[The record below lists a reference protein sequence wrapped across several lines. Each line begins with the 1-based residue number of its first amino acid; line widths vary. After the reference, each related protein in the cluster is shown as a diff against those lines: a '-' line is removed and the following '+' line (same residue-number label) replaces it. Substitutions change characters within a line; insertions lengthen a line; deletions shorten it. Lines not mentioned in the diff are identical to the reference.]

1 MKNKLFTIIM
11 LAMVLTLQAFC
22 SEAATFRTRLTL
34 TISHGTPS
42 HEISPDL
49 LNNEGIFTGS
59 HTDSQSHIDE
69 LGRSITE
76 TVTEFRNVDGE
87 LLLSVDAAITA
98 RSDDF
103 TVNTGELFAETLSVD
118 VEVWRYDE
126 AYNTYAYTLEISGM
140 PAWLSVDGE
149 LVSSDTLSA
158 DITSYH
164 HEFTIS
170 GRPANAGRANLT
182 FTARVLVSGDWPAMM
197 AEGSK
202 NVKISAEGVP
212 KPPDEEPPEEVPEV
226 SPDVVPKSEDISPDV
241 EPSPPDTSPDV
252 EPNPPD
258 ETESPPGSISEMLSN
273 MTPEQI
279 AAVTSLTIDGNIT
292 SLAGIEAFTNL
303 ERLDLTGA
311 VGLVSADL
319 RGLTNLKS
327 LDVAGNTAITA
338 LNLAGT
344 MIETLDARG
353 CSQLEELDVSGCT
366 NLRSLNVSYTP
377 MKTLNASDC
386 SSLEV
391 LNCSNCRLEEL
402 NITGCDSLNVIDC
415 SNNRLHKFDA
425 YTFSKLDELLC
436 GNQNITGWKL
446 GRLFNFLDYFVM
458 KVSAADDSGADDS
471 GIENITDLKAWDA
484 DGQELAA
491 KYDPATGWAEF
502 SGVPAKLTYDY
513 ITGFNNVLMDVTIFA
528 AEQENAAPID
538 PGNAGGCSTLVL
550 SFSALALLLLMRKR

>member
-1 MKNKLFTIIM
+1 MKNRIFTVTM
-11 LAMVLTLQAFC
+11 LAMVLMLQAFC
-22 SEAATFRTRLTL
+22 AEAATFRTRLTL

-42 HEISPDL
+42 HEVSPDL
-49 LNNEGIFTGS
+49 LNDDGIFTGS
-59 HTDSQSHIDE
+59 HTDSQTRTDE

-87 LLLSVDAAITA
+87 ILLSADVAVTA

-126 AYNTYAYTLEISGM
+126 AYDSYAYTLEISGM

-149 LVSSDTLSA
+149 LVSSDTLST
-158 DITSYH
+158 DITRYH

-170 GRPANAGRANLT
+170 GRPASADNISLT
-182 FTARVLVSGDWPAMM
+182 LTAIVIVSGDWPAMR

-202 NVKISAEGVP
+202 NVNITAEILP
-212 KPPDEEPPEEVPEV
+212 PPPDEEPTEEVPET

-241 EPSPPDTSPDV
+241 EPNPPDTSPDIEPNPPDVVPDTSPDIVPKPPDVVPDTSPDISPDVEPSPPDISPDV

-258 ETESPPGSISEMLSN
+258 TPQYEPESPPGSISEMLEN

-292 SLAGIEAFTNL
+292 NLAGIEAFTNL

-366 NLRSLNVSYTP
+366 NLRSLNVSNTP

-386 SSLEV
+386 ANLEV

-402 NITGCDSLNVIDC
+402 NLTGCDS
-415 SNNRLHKFDA
+415 
-425 YTFSKLDELLC
+425 
-436 GNQNITGWKL
+436 
-446 GRLFNFLDYFVM
+446 
-458 KVSAADDSGADDS
+458 
-471 GIENITDLKAWDA
+471 
-484 DGQELAA
+484 
-491 KYDPATGWAEF
+491 
-502 SGVPAKLTYDY
+502 
-513 ITGFNNVLMDVTIFA
+513 
-528 AEQENAAPID
+528 
-538 PGNAGGCSTLVL
+538 
-550 SFSALALLLLMRKR
+550 

>member
-1 MKNKLFTIIM
+1 MKNRIFTVTM
-11 LAMVLTLQAFC
+11 LAMVLMLQAFC
-22 SEAATFRTRLTL
+22 AEAATFRTRLTL
-34 TISHGTPS
+34 TISRGTPS
-42 HEISPDL
+42 REISPDL

-59 HTDSQSHIDE
+59 HTDSQTRTDE

-126 AYNTYAYTLEISGM
+126 AYDSYAYTLEIFGL

-149 LVSSDTLSA
+149 LVSSDTLST

-170 GRPANAGRANLT
+170 GRPESADNVRLT
-182 FTARVLVSGDWPAMM
+182 LTAIVIVSGDWPAMR
-197 AEGSK
+197 AEGSR
-202 NVKISAEGVP
+202 NVNITAEVVP
-212 KPPDEEPPEEVPEV
+212 KPPDE
-226 SPDVVPKSEDISPDV
+226 
-241 EPSPPDTSPDV
+241 
-252 EPNPPD
+252 
-258 ETESPPGSISEMLSN
+258 TERPPGSISEMLSN

-366 NLRSLNVSYTP
+366 NLRSLNVSNTP

-386 SSLEV
+386 ANLEV

-402 NITGCDSLNVIDC
+402 NITGCDSLNVLDC
-415 SNNRLHKFDA
+415 SNNRLHKLDA
-425 YTFSKLDELLC
+425 YTFSRLDELLC

-458 KVSAADDSGADDS
+458 KVSAADDSGESGS
-471 GIENITDLKAWDA
+471 GIENITNLKAWDA